1 MEIIMKISKR
11 KKTDI
16 VTLSAVLNID
26 KKEKN
31 TVYIYILKFMLVL
44 MGVYGSVFCFISG
57 IKISFNYTAVILPL
71 LFCTVMCLII
81 FLKKK
86 AMIICTALVIWIYLN
101 LIFILKNRLINGLIY
116 IANSYMSA
124 TSYNYENTHFSALMN
139 PATVQFDTALL
150 IIAVEFLICF
160 IVCLGTFYKT
170 SIVIAFIGTFPLLE
184 LVLFYGLVPN
194 YAAFSALIAYWAGI
208 ICAEIT
214 ELYCVDKSK
223 YLSANKKASVQGA
236 SVLALI
242 VLVSFFSAFLLTKL
256 SGYERPEKIDITRQ
270 DIQDYFEDFS
280 FEKLSNDIKSV
291 FKPQKSSG
299 AINHGNLKN
308 NDNIRFDNKTV
319 LEVSLLKTD
328 ETVYLKGFTGVV
340 YKNNRW
346 NELSDDSKNQFDEIS
361 GHYSADSFNPSLFS
375 SFFWEKQ
382 YWTNAKNVNIQYFSI
397 KNVNANKHYIYIPY
411 NINQSSVSGFES
423 YYDLYYT
430 GDYKNNEYDVY
441 SYMPDNFMST
451 DKILSLSNF
460 QKDNNP
466 SVAELA
472 YREYVYETYLQLPD
486 EFTAAG
492 EVFDDDFETELSQLR
507 QNNEAYEADLFVI
520 NHVKKWLSENCLYS
534 LKTEALKPGEDFV
547 TKFLAETR
555 KGSCSHFSSSAVLLF
570 RYCGIP
576 TRYAEGYVIKD
587 KDFPEGAVNGETY
600 SVSVT
605 DKRGHAW
612 VEIYLN
618 GYGWYPVEVTSGYGN
633 IRTTK
638 PTDSLTSESETE
650 PETSASVTTTTSKA
664 SDSQTSFETSI
675 SESVSET
682 EILPTPEKSEE
693 KEINF
698 YFLLI
703 VLSASIIAFVL
714 IRRLV
719 IEYVN
724 SSKINNSDSNKA
736 ILNIYQ
742 YLKKLM
748 LFCGISQGSMT
759 YKEFSDYLSD
769 KEIFGNDYA
778 HNILNLSLRAY
789 YGNSEIEK
797 NELLEAR
804 KQIYTLSKEVYSSLD
819 LKHKFKYLFVEC
831 LKIH

>member
-1 MEIIMKISKR
+1 MKKSKR
-11 KKTDI
+11 KKTDD

-31 TVYIYILKFMLVL
+31 TLYIYILKFILVL
-44 MGVYGSVFCFISG
+44 MGVYGAVFCFISG
-57 IKISFNYTAVILPL
+57 IKISFNYTAVIMPL
-71 LFCTVMCLII
+71 LFCAVLILI
-81 FLKKK
+81 MFMKKK
-86 AMIICTALVIWIYLN
+86 AMIICTALVIWVYLN
-101 LIFILKNRLINGLIY
+101 LVFIFKNRLINGVIS
-116 IANSYMSA
+116 ITNSYMSA
-124 TSYNYENTHFSALMN
+124 TSYNYENTQFSALIN
-139 PATVQFDTALL
+139 PATVQFDTTLV
-150 IIAVEFLICF
+150 ICAVEFLICF
-160 IVCLGTFYKT
+160 IICLGTFYKT
-170 SIVIAFIGTFPLLE
+170 SIVISFIGTFPLLE

-223 YLSANKKASVQGA
+223 YMSANKKASVQGA
-236 SVLALI
+236 SILALI
-242 VLVSFFSAFLLTKL
+242 VLVSFFSSFLITEL
-256 SGYERPEKIDITRQ
+256 SGYERPEEIDITKQ
-270 DIQDYFEDFS
+270 DVQDYIKDFS
-280 FEKLSNDIKSV
+280 FEKLREDVKSV
-291 FKPQKSSG
+291 LTPQKSSG

-308 NDNIRFDNKTV
+308 NDNISFDNKTV
-319 LEVSLLKTD
+319 LEVSLAKTD

-346 NELSDDSKNQFDEIS
+346 NELSDESKKQFDEIS

-375 SFFWEKQ
+375 SFFWDKQ
-382 YWTNAKNVNIQYFSI
+382 YWTNAENLNIQFFSI

-411 NINQSSVSGFES
+411 NINQSSVDGFES

-430 GDYKNNEYDVY
+430 GDFKNNEYDVY
-441 SYMPDNFMST
+441 SYMPDNFMNT
-451 DKILSLSNF
+451 DKIISFANF

-466 SVAELA
+466 SVAEVA

-486 EFTAAG
+486 NFTVA
-492 EVFDDDFETELSQLR
+492 EVVFDGSFENELSQLR
-507 QNNEAYEADLFVI
+507 ANNDAYEADLFVI
-520 NHVKKWLSENCLYS
+520 NHVKNWLSQNCLYS
-534 LKTEALKPGEDFV
+534 LKTEGLDSGEDFV
-547 TKFLAETR
+547 TKFLTDTR

-576 TRYAEGYVIKD
+576 ARYAEGYVIKD
-587 KDFPEGAVNGETY
+587 KDFPEGAFDGETY

-612 VEIYLN
+612 VEIYLD

-638 PTDSLTSESETE
+638 PTDSTTSESEIS
-650 PETSASVTTTTSKA
+650 PSVTTTTPDV
-664 SDSQTSFETSI
+664 SDTQTSFETSI
-675 SESVSET
+675 SETVPET
-682 EILPTPEKSEE
+682 EILPTPEKTE
-693 KEINF
+693 KNKINP
-698 YFLLI
+698 YVILI
-703 VLSASIIAFVL
+703 VLSVSVVAFVL

-724 SSKINNSDSNKA
+724 SSKINSHDNNKA

-748 LFCGISQGSMT
+748 LFCDILQGSMT

-769 KEIFGNDYA
+769 KEIFGNGYA
-778 HNILNLSLRAY
+778 QNIMNLSLRAY
-789 YGNSEIEK
+789 YGNSKIEK
-797 NELLEAR
+797 SELLEAR
-804 KQIYTLSKEVYSSLD
+804 KQIYTLSRDVYSSLN
-819 LKHKFKYLFVEC
+819 LKHKFKYLFIEC
-831 LKIH
+831 LKIHK